1 MHVETRTARNSAETL
16 KLQLH
21 RMDIYSYNDFV
32 TYAGFL
38 HGVCVGACCFV
49 SPLCGFS
56 LSLFCNYF
64 VTYVHQGQVLNPV
77 HSLLMGAQTLDT
89 QVAVAL

>member
-32 TYAGFL
+32 T
-38 HGVCVGACCFV
+38 C
-49 SPLCGFS
+49 
-56 LSLFCNYF
+56 
-64 VTYVHQGQVLNPV
+64 VHQGQVLNPV